1 MHHIRLRLAAGLL
14 TFLVGTSLAYYAR
27 RPGDAPDCS
36 CSAARCRAVFFIANP
51 STSLLHP
58 LETIELPRAARRLD

>member
-14 TFLVGTSLAYYAR
+14 TFVVGTSLAYYAR
-27 RPGDAPDCS
+27 RPGGAPGGFRT
-36 CSAARCRAVFFIANP
+36 AAECRAVLVVNHP

-58 LETIELPRAARRLD
+58 LETTESRRLD